1 MKRAFYGL
9 LAAFVAVTSFVP
21 AGLAKESDFLTPLV
35 RTNLVDRWITNTT
48 EVQMQ
53 VNRFVT
59 EYHTNWIAVVH
70 TNVVN
75 LYSTNILT
83 TYVTNRVAQ
92 LHTNVV
98 DLFVTNRVVLD
109 KFETNF

>member
-1 MKRAFYGL
+1 MKCTFYGFL
-9 LAAFVAVTSFVP
+9 VAFAAVTSFVP
-21 AGLAKESDFLTPLV
+21 TGVAKESDFLAPLV

-48 EVQMQ
+48 EVHIQ

-75 LYSTNILT
+75 LYSTKFN
-83 TYVTNRVAQ
+83 Q
-92 LHTNVV
+92 PPH
-98 DLFVTNRVVLD
+98 DLRH
-109 KFETNF
+109 